1 MNKSAY
7 AVILAGGKGERF
19 WPLSTPAYPKPFLK
33 FFSVQSLL
41 QQTFD
46 RARRL
51 VPDENIFLV
60 VGEQHEQ
67 LSREQLPALQE
78 NNLLLEPEG
87 RDTSAA
93 IGYASLHLPSDALM
107 LILPADHLIPDTD
120 AFVNTM
126 RVGVEFVLANN
137 AVATFGIKTIRP
149 ETNYGYVKASPEN
162 LGTHDAPVYKA
173 ERFIEKPDRE
183 RAEHFFYDPLY
194 YWNSGM
200 FLWQVSTIQE
210 LIAKHL
216 PDLWKALNEIK
227 EETDR
232 EVIRKKYSELQRISI
247 DFGVMEKADNVV
259 VVPASF
265 AWDDVG
271 TWNSLFRILS
281 PNEEG
286 NLVQGEH
293 INLDTSG
300 SIIYSDNNA
309 LIATAGLKDV
319 IIVQKNGKTLVCTRE
334 YADRLKELLAK
345 LPK

>member
-19 WPLSTPAYPKPFLK
+19 WPLSTAEYPKPFLK

-67 LSREQLPALQE
+67 WSRDQLPALQE

-93 IGYASLHLPSDALM
+93 IGFASLHLPSDALM

-126 RVGVEFVLANN
+126 RVGVEFVLSNN
-137 AVATFGIKTIRP
+137 AVATFGIRTIRP

-162 LGTHDAPVYKA
+162 LGTHDAQVFRA
-173 ERFIEKPDRE
+173 EKFIEKPDHE
-183 RAEHFFYDPLY
+183 RAEKFFHDPLY

-216 PDLWKALNEIK
+216 PDLWDALNQIIQEV
-227 EETDR
+227 DR
-232 EVIRKKYSELQRISI
+232 EVARRKYSELQRISI

-259 VVPASF
+259 VIPASF

-271 TWNSLFRILS
+271 TWNSLFRILP

-286 NLVQGEH
+286 NLVQGESVS
-293 INLDTSG
+293 LDTTN
-300 SIIYSDNNA
+300 SIVYSENG

-319 IIVQKNGKTLVCTRE
+319 IIVQKNGKTLVCTRQ

>member
-1 MNKSAY
+1 MSKAVY

-19 WPLSTPAYPKPFLK
+19 WPLSTPEYPKPFLR

-67 LSREQLPALQE
+67 LSREQLPALQQS
-78 NNLLLEPEG
+78 NLLLEPEG

-93 IGYASLHLPSDALM
+93 IGFASLHLPPDALM
-107 LILPADHLIPDTD
+107 LVLPADHLIPDTD

-126 RVGVEFVLANN
+126 RNGVEFVLRNN
-137 AVATFGIKTIRP
+137 VLATFGIKPTRP
-149 ETNYGYVKASPEN
+149 ETNYGYLKAAPEN
-162 LGTHDAPVYKA
+162 LGTHEAPVFA
-173 ERFIEKPDRE
+173 VESFVEKPDRE
-183 RAEHFFYDPLY
+183 RAEHFFHDPFY
-194 YWNSGM
+194 YWNNGM
-200 FLWQVSTIQE
+200 FFWKVSAIQE
-210 LIAKHL
+210 LMAKYL
-216 PDLWKALNEIK
+216 PDLWEALKQIYS
-227 EETDR
+227 ETDR
-232 EVIRKKYSELQRISI
+232 EVIKKEYSQLQRISI

-271 TWNSLFRILS
+271 TWNSLTRIL
-281 PNEEG
+281 PLDEER
-286 NLVQGEH
+286 NLVSGQHVG
-293 INLDTSG
+293 LDTSD
-300 SIIYSDNNA
+300 SIIYSDNG
-309 LIATAGLKDV
+309 IVATAGLKDL
-319 IIVQKNGKTLVCTRE
+319 IIVQKDGKTLVCTRE
-334 YADRLKELLAK
+334 YAGRLKELLAK

>member
-1 MNKSAY
+1 MSKSAY

-19 WPLSTPAYPKPFLK
+19 WPLSTPEYPKPFLK

-93 IGYASLHLPSDALM
+93 IGYASLHLPTDALM

-126 RVGVEFVLANN
+126 RVGVEFVLGND

-162 LGTHDAPVYKA
+162 LGTHDGPVFRV
-173 ERFIEKPDRE
+173 ERFVEKPDRHS
-183 RAEHFFYDPLY
+183 AEQFFHDPLY

-200 FLWQVSTIQE
+200 FLWKVSTIQE
-210 LIAKHL
+210 LIARHL
-216 PDLWKALNEIK
+216 PDLWNALNEIK
-227 EETDR
+227 QETDR

-259 VVPASF
+259 VIPASF

-271 TWNSLFRILS
+271 TWNSLFRILP

-286 NLVQGEH
+286 NLVQGQYVG
-293 INLDTSG
+293 LDTAD
-300 SIIYSDNNA
+300 SIVYSENG
-309 LIATAGLKDV
+309 LIATAGLKDI
-319 IIVQKNGKTLVCTRE
+319 IIVQKNGTTLVCSRE

>member
-1 MNKSAY
+1 MNKAVY

-19 WPLSTPAYPKPFLK
+19 WPLSTPEYPKPFLR

-67 LSREQLPALQE
+67 LSREQLPALQQS
-78 NNLLLEPEG
+78 NVLLEPEG

-93 IGYASLHLPSDALM
+93 IGFASLNLPPDALM
-107 LILPADHLIPDTD
+107 LVLPADHLIPDTD

-126 RVGVEFVLANN
+126 RNGVEFVLRNN
-137 AVATFGIKTIRP
+137 ALATFGIKPTRP
-149 ETNYGYVKASPEN
+149 ETNYGYVKAAPEN
-162 LGTHDAPVYKA
+162 LGTHEAPVFA
-173 ERFIEKPDRE
+173 VESFVEKPDRQ
-183 RAEHFFYDPLY
+183 RAEHFFRDPFY

-200 FLWQVSTIQE
+200 FLWKVSAIQE
-210 LIAKHL
+210 LMAKYL
-216 PDLWKALNEIK
+216 SDLWTALNQIHL
-227 EETDR
+227 ETDR
-232 EVIRKKYSELQRISI
+232 EVIKKEYSQLQRISI

-271 TWNSLFRILS
+271 TWNSLTRIL
-281 PNEEG
+281 PLDEER
-286 NLVQGEH
+286 NLVSGQHVG
-293 INLDTSG
+293 LDTSD
-300 SIIYSDNNA
+300 SVIYSENGI
-309 LIATAGLKDV
+309 IATAGLKDL
-319 IIVQKNGKTLVCTRE
+319 IIVQKNGKTLVCTLE
-334 YADRLKELLAK
+334 YADRLKELLEK